1 MVEAVGQ
8 ESGMNSRTAIRKGG
22 TGHRES
28 CTWEDTAVS
37 VVTSSLRRRESLM
50 SELENDGFKVRTAR
64 NFRDAS
70 CGLEAAANLSDNACG
85 PCEGTLAEAAGEDGP
100 DPAFILKDRETH

>member
-8 ESGMNSRTAIRKGG
+8 ESGMNSRTAIREGG

-37 VVTSSLRRRESLM
+37 VVTSSLRRRESLV

-70 CGLEAAANLSDNACG
+70 CGFDEAAGPSDGAFG
-85 PCEGTLAEAAGEDGP
+85 PCETTSTEA
-100 DPAFILKDRETH
+100 PARKTRTMRLS